1 MGKDVLN
8 LISSSANNSDWL
20 SDQYDLIQKK
30 QFLTTLEKQLEQ
42 QVEYNKKMEEI
53 KNRVI
58 QESKKFK
65 GTLKKTDEENLF
77 NELFREDKPNEEFL
91 ITDYIDEISEPVE
104 ETENFEKPEI
114 VQVFVYLIYT

>member
-53 KNRVI
+53 NYRVI

>member
-30 QFLTTLEKQLEQ
+30 QFLTSLEKQLEQ